1 MNFKPIL
8 AITMVCLGV
17 VIFTAP
23 RSYALKICW
32 GNDPNDTYEVN
43 GQMDREPPCWDGGKD
58 PNTSRGYYASQGGA
72 VLYDCDT
79 GQPIDPALIELIVTA
94 HNLGQEGAGSTGG
107 CDPLGSQNGQTF
119 PPAGITN
126 LVGTEGL
133 VTFNMGGVAT
143 TVNAFGTTKVV
154 RTDADVNGVVHL
166 DMTMT
171 LNGNHAALGGPFFIN
186 AAADGTMTG
195 SVDAGRFPAAVN
207 YNRWEVAVDAPNLPS
222 PGCVGITLPAADD
235 KFVTIGTATS
245 MPVLGNLVAFEGATS
260 EIDRPPDPK
269 FAPDTI
275 VKRLADVCLVTGQA
289 STIPIEL
296 AELSLRSV
304 NPVDIGAT
312 TERGLLVTLANPA
325 PGTATFHSNDDTVSE
340 FDSVFPSVQ
349 ILVQDAATGALIDE
363 VTITDLRAD
372 NVPYTII
379 NGTLV
384 PGPFCLKGNGPD
396 TIGGEVVHCV
406 GPPQEPVPTV
416 SEWGVIILTL
426 LLLTIA
432 TIAIA
437 RGRLVVSRRGTRA

>member
-1 MNFKPIL
+1 MNFTPIL
-8 AITMVCLGV
+8 AIAMVCLGV

-43 GQMDREPPCWDGGKD
+43 GLMDREPPCWDGGTD

-79 GQPIDPALIELIVTA
+79 GQPIDPALIDLIVTA
-94 HNLGQEGAGSTGG
+94 HNLGQDGG
-107 CDPLGSQNGQTF
+107 CDPLGSQNGHPF
-119 PPAGITN
+119 PPAGITE
-126 LVGTEGL
+126 LFGTEGL
-133 VTFNMGGVAT
+133 VTFNVGGLPT
-143 TVNAFGTTKVV
+143 TVSAFGTTKVV

-166 DMTMT
+166 DLTMT
-171 LNGNHAALGGPFFIN
+171 LNGNNAALGGPFFIN

-195 SVDAGRFPAAVN
+195 SVDPGRFPAAVN

-222 PGCVGITLPAADD
+222 PGCAGITLPAGDD
-235 KFVTIGTATS
+235 KFVTSATGTV
-245 MPVLGNLVAFEGATS
+245 MPVLGNLVAFEGATNA
-260 EIDRPPDPK
+260 IGVPPEPK

-275 VKRLADVCLVTGQA
+275 VKRLADVCLVTGHA

-304 NPVDIGAT
+304 SPVEIGGTTGSDI
-312 TERGLLVTLANPA
+312 LVTIANPA
-325 PGTATFHSNDDTVSE
+325 SGTATFRPGSSSRGE
-340 FDSVFPSVQ
+340 FDSMFP
-349 ILVQDAATGALIDE
+349 LVKIVVYDAATGALIDE
-363 VTITDLRAD
+363 VTVTDLKAD
-372 NVPYTII
+372 NVAYTIS

-384 PGPFCLKGNGPD
+384 PGPFCLRGNGPD